1 MTTSGFLHSH
11 KKLMQP
17 FLFLVLTA
25 AIFMVCTAVWAANG
39 MAQTI
44 DWGPMAMGL
53 FGSLYS

>member
-1 MTTSGFLHSH
+1 
-11 KKLMQP
+11 MQP